1 MKTFKNNFALNL
13 NSFNAISFLTLT
25 GIRSISLLIITLT
38 LSLCSVG
45 NSYGQDLG
53 VEELSSFSHQIVNVS
68 NSGNTMTFV
77 FELGTPSNEADHVA
91 GYDITLDFPKLASDP
106 DQVIVSVANSWV
118 GSTSEGTLTSSYDAA
133 ANEIN
138 FEYLRND
145 STGQNGSGELVT
157 ISVIREGGF
166 SSTEFAL
173 AVDGGII
180 MVDNMDFK
188 WHPGNEISQETS
200 LNIYPNP
207 ASEYVKIETGSNT
220 NHEISLFDLS
230 GRAVR
235 LENGIGTYQLDLNG
249 LQSGIYFIQV
259 KSDDQLYRQQLVVN

>member
-1 MKTFKNNFALNL
+1 MKTFKNTFAQDL
-13 NSFNAISFLTLT
+13 NSLNAISFFTLT
-25 GIRSISLLIITLT
+25 GIRSTFFFVITLIF
-38 LSLCSVG
+38 SLCTAG
-45 NSYGQDLG
+45 NSYSQDLT
-53 VEELSSFSHQIVNVS
+53 VEELSSYSHQIVNVS
-68 NSGNTMTFV
+68 NSGNTMTFI

-91 GYDITLDFPKLASDP
+91 GYDITLDLPKLASDP

-118 GSTSEGTLTSSYDAA
+118 GNSTDGVLTSSYDAA
-133 ANEIN
+133 SDEIN

-145 STGQNGSGELVT
+145 STGQNGSGELVA

-188 WHPGNEISQETS
+188 WNPGNEFAQETS
-200 LNIYPNP
+200 LNIFPNP

-259 KSDDQLYRQQLVVN
+259 KSDDQLYRQQLVIN